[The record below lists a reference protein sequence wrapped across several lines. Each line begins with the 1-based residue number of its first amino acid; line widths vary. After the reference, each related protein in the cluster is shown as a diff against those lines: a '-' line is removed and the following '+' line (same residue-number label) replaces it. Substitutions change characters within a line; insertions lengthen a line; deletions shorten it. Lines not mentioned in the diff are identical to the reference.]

1 MKISSLTIL
10 IRYQVRLS
18 KDNNFSNTLSGTRRK
33 RKRRM
38 NPHHNDLL
46 WQQHHPLLNLFDKV
60 QKESFCEPNVYE
72 LKSEISQVKKKLIE
86 LKTEVS

>member
-1 MKISSLTIL
+1 
-10 IRYQVRLS
+10 
-18 KDNNFSNTLSGTRRK
+18 
-33 RKRRM
+33 M

-46 WQQHHPLLNLFDKV
+46 WQQHHPLLKLFDKV

-72 LKSEISQVKKKLIE
+72 LKSEINQVKKKLIE

>member
-1 MKISSLTIL
+1 
-10 IRYQVRLS
+10 
-18 KDNNFSNTLSGTRRK
+18 
-33 RKRRM
+33 M

-72 LKSEISQVKKKLIE
+72 LKSEINQVKKKLIE